1 MIPKPPY
8 LAEIAKTSEKTTQK
22 QTFNKLFLYAFCL
35 FIFLFF
41 YIFMLVTR
49 SDFLHHRSNIKH
61 IKKLMKNR
69 TENNTP
75 IKPNFLV
82 MYAPAKHEGLDNH
95 ADESYF
101 YRVRISGNVFTNM
114 EEGRVPVGIS
124 GMTEDGEFKRF
135 RWDRINSLV
144 AL

>member
-1 MIPKPPY
+1 
-8 LAEIAKTSEKTTQK
+8 
-22 QTFNKLFLYAFCL
+22 
-35 FIFLFF
+35 
-41 YIFMLVTR
+41 MLVTR

-69 TENNTP
+69 TNNNTP

-82 MYAPAKHEGLDNH
+82 TYAPAKHEG
-95 ADESYF
+95 DENYRNEPF
-101 YRVRISGNVFTNM
+101 LYRVRISGNVFTNM
-114 EEGRVPVGIS
+114 EEGNKPVGIS

-135 RWDRINSLV
+135 RWDRINTLV